1 MYHIGIDLIRLS
13 RINPLAGQWD
23 DPFFQKTFTKKEHNF
38 CLSTSNPIRSFTEAF
53 AAKEAVFKA
62 LNIDASQIRLNQIEI
77 LRTETGRPSVTLLEP
92 LLSQMSQKGIYSID
106 LSLSYDND
114 LVIAMAIAE

>member
-1 MYHIGIDLIRLS
+1 MYHIGVDLIRLS
-13 RINPLAGQWD
+13 RINPLSGQWD
-23 DPFFQKTFTKKEHNF
+23 DPFFQKTFTQKEHDF
-38 CLSTSNPIRSFTEAF
+38 CLSASNPIRAFTEAF

-92 LLSQMSQKGIYSID
+92 LFSQISQKGIYSID
-106 LSLSYDND
+106 LSLSYDDD
-114 LVIAMAIAE
+114 LVIATAIAE